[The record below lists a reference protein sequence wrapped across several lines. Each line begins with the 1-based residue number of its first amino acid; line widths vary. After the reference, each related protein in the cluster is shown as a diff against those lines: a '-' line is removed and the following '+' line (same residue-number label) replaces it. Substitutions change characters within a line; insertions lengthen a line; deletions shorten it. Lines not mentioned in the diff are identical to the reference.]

1 MKYVFDSGPFI
12 DCRYYF
18 PNVFKTYWNKINQL
32 AQNKDILSVKEVYN
46 EILRG
51 SDIIS
56 EWAENNK
63 HIFEKP
69 ITEEFGIV
77 SEILSKHR
85 ELIRVINF
93 SGGTPV
99 ADPFIIAK
107 AKVNNLIVVTQEKY
121 RENAHKIPNICQ
133 ELDVKYMTLE
143 ELMINEG
150 WEF

>member
-1 MKYVFDSGPFI
+1 MKYIFDSGPFI

-18 PNVFKTYWNKINQL
+18 PNIFKTYWCKLNQL
-32 AQNKDILSVKEVYN
+32 AHDKNILSVKEVYN

-56 EWAENNK
+56 EWADKNK
-63 HIFEKP
+63 EIFEKP
-69 ITEEFGIV
+69 TSDEFSIV
-77 SEILSKHR
+77 SEILSNHR
-85 ELIRVINF
+85 ELIRAMNI

-107 AKVNNLIVVTQEKY
+107 AKVNNLIVVTQETY
-121 RENAHKIPNICQ
+121 RENAHKIPNICK
-133 ELDVKYMTLE
+133 ELGVEYMSLE
-143 ELMINEG
+143 KFMNSEG

>member
-1 MKYVFDSGPFI
+1 MKYIFDSGPFI

-18 PNVFKTYWNKINQL
+18 PNIFKTYWRNLNQL
-32 AQNKDILSVKEVYN
+32 AHDKNILSVKEVYN

-56 EWAENNK
+56 EWADKNK
-63 HIFEKP
+63 EIFEKP
-69 ITEEFGIV
+69 TSDEFSIV

-85 ELIRVINF
+85 ELIRAMNI

-107 AKVNNLIVVTQEKY
+107 AKVNNLIVVTQETY
-121 RENAHKIPNICQ
+121 RENAHKIPNIC
-133 ELDVKYMTLE
+133 E
-143 ELMINEG
+143 ELGVEYMSLQKFMNKEG